1 MSRRTDL
8 AIEEDI
14 VAEGIKS
21 EEKHL
26 GDVKITTIEIGNS
39 KTAEK
44 FGKKRGKYITVEFT
58 DIEKISD
65 YTELKEGIILSLKS
79 LFKESP
85 ENILVVGLGNREITA
100 DSIGPRV
107 AERMLA
113 TRHIAGDFAQKIG
126 LHGLRSVS
134 VVTPNVLGKTGIE
147 ATELVAGLV
156 NKIKPQAVIAID
168 ACVSL
173 SINRL
178 FKTIQ
183 LSNSGISPGSGVKN
197 SRKELSFK
205 TLGVPVIALGIPTV
219 VDAAQLAFELTGEET
234 KINTDLIVTPKESDL
249 LCHRISEIL
258 SEALNVFL
266 QPEIEEEILFELV

>member
-1 MSRRTDL
+1 MSKRTDL
-8 AIEEDI
+8 AIEENI
-14 VAEGIKS
+14 VLEGIKS
-21 EEKHL
+21 EEKNL
-26 GDVKITTIEIGNS
+26 GDVKITTVKIDNP

-44 FGKKRGKYITVEFT
+44 FGKKRGKYITVEFR
-58 DIEKISD
+58 DIEKITD
-65 YTELKEGIILSLKS
+65 YSEIKKALILSLKT
-79 LFKESP
+79 LLKEGP

-107 AERMLA
+107 AERIFA
-113 TRHIAGDFAQKIG
+113 TRHIAGEFAKKIG
-126 LHGLRSVS
+126 LHGLHSVS

-147 ATELVAGLV
+147 VTELVAGLV
-156 NKIKPQAVIAID
+156 NKIEPQAVIAID

-205 TLGVPVIALGIPTV
+205 TLGVPVIAIGIPTV
-219 VDAAQLAFELTGEET
+219 VNAEVLAFELTGKET
-234 KINTDLIVTPKESDL
+234 EINTDMVVTPKESDL
-249 LCHRISEIL
+249 LCHKISEIL

-266 QPEIEEEILFELV
+266 QPEIEEDLLFNLV

>member
-1 MSRRTDL
+1 MNRRTDL

-14 VAEGIKS
+14 VSEGIKS
-21 EEKHL
+21 EEKSL
-26 GDVKITTIEIGNS
+26 GAVKLTTVEIQSS

-44 FGKKRGKYITVEFT
+44 FGKKKGKYITVEFP
-58 DIEKISD
+58 DIEKIAD
-65 YTELKEGIILSLKS
+65 YSEIKKGIISSLKG
-79 LFKESP
+79 LFKEKT

-107 AERMLA
+107 AERLLA
-113 TRHIAGDFAQKIG
+113 TRHIAGDFATKIG

-147 ATELVAGLV
+147 VTELVAGLV

-205 TLGVPVIALGIPTV
+205 TLGVPVIAIGIPTV
-219 VDAAQLAFELTGEET
+219 VDAAALAFELTGEET
-234 KINTDLIVTPKESDL
+234 KIDTDMVVTPKESDL

-266 QPEIEEEILFELV
+266 QPEIDEEILFDLV

>member
-21 EEKHL
+21 EEKKL
-26 GDVKITTIEIGNS
+26 GDVKLTTIEISSN

-44 FGKKRGKYITVEFT
+44 FGKKKGKYITVEFA
-58 DIEKISD
+58 DIEKIAD
-65 YTELKEGIILSLKS
+65 YSELKVGIISSLKS
-79 LFKESP
+79 LFKENP

-107 AERMLA
+107 AERILA
-113 TRHIAGDFAQKIG
+113 TRHIAGEFAEKIG
-126 LHGLRSVS
+126 LHGLRPVS
-134 VVTPNVLGKTGIE
+134 VVTPNVLGKTGVE

-234 KINTDLIVTPKESDL
+234 KINTDLVVTPKESDL

-266 QPEIEEEILFELV
+266 QPEIDEEILFDLV